1 MLCRFLFCLALSLFL
16 TVEVPAQVSGPTPLV
31 PPGATGRSVRP
42 GTTNRPVDMVTM
54 QYPNSDVLD
63 VLHLYENLTGKKLV
77 LDNNV
82 QGKVNIFIAKPI
94 PREEAINIIEMNLAL
109 NGFSLVPAGGDV
121 VEVVGVNKNP
131 RAAAVPIVSDPVD
144 LPAGSMVV
152 SYLFRLNYADPQEL
166 QQVLSQYLAGIGG
179 QAPILALPKSSSLLI
194 TQSADVLR
202 KIVKMVEQIDVAP
215 AEVTSL
221 FIKLERADAQKV
233 VDMLKE
239 IFEKS
244 DQTTQ
249 PGGARRVRGV
259 IPPGAQ
265 QGNEDEGG
273 AVLSEDSLIVGKI
286 KLEADVRTN
295 RIHVVTRPINL
306 PFIEKLISEFDANV
320 EFGKPVTRPLK
331 YIAAADVLPVLV
343 QALTEPG
350 DQNQQGGNLPG
361 QQQKNQNRQ
370 NQPTNQNQS
379 TTGTTGAEGE
389 STLQVTEELSTEPID
404 TAPQAV
410 IVGNTK
416 LIADARANT
425 IIVLGNRE
433 VVVKVEKILDEMD
446 VKAPQVALSTVIG
459 ELTLNNDEEF
469 GVDYFLK
476 YKNRVVGISR
486 NTSVPIP
493 GLATPSGSV
502 PPVGNGILDPAGLIN
517 FSNILQ
523 TVGSGTNVY
532 IAAGNYL
539 SAIVHALDSTGR
551 FKVISRP
558 MVFTSNNKKAIIASG
573 TEIPVPSNT
582 ISSPTTTGIV
592 TGGIAQS
599 TTVEF
604 KKVALQLEVVPLI
617 NSEKEVS
624 LDILQKVDSLAGTT
638 TIDGNA
644 IPNIATRYIRTTVAS
659 PNGATIVLGGLI
671 MDDNRDNRNGIPIL
685 GRLPLVGALFRN
697 TSKTKSRTELI
708 VLMRPEVS
716 LTKLDLYRLRQ
727 KNQERTH
734 FGPELNQDD
743 CPDCPPQLD
752 GKQLP
757 PPDLPMTK

>member
-1 MLCRFLFCLALSLFL
+1 VLCRFFFCLALSLFL
-16 TVEVPAQVSGPTPLV
+16 TGEVPAQVTGPTPLV
-31 PPGATGRSVRP
+31 PPGAAGRSVRP

-121 VEVVGVNKNP
+121 IEVVGVNKNP

-239 IFEKS
+239 IFEKG
-244 DQTTQ
+244 DQVPQ
-249 PGGARRVRGV
+249 PGGIRRARGV
-259 IPPGAQ
+259 IPPGVQ

-295 RIHVVTRPINL
+295 RIHVITRPINL
-306 PFIEKLISEFDANV
+306 PFIEKLIAEFDANV

-350 DQNQQGGNLPG
+350 EENQQGGNPQG
-361 QQQKNQNRQ
+361 QQGRNQARAN
-370 NQPTNQNQS
+370 PTPNQNQG
-379 TTGTTGAEGE
+379 TTGTTGTGSEG
-389 STLQVTEELSTEPID
+389 TLQVTEELSTEPVD

-433 VVVKVEKILDEMD
+433 VLVKVEKILDEMD
-446 VKAPQVALSTVIG
+446 VRAPQVALSTVIG
-459 ELTLNNDEEF
+459 ELSLDNTEEF
-469 GVDYFLK
+469 GVDYFAK
-476 YKNRVVGISR
+476 YKNRVVGTSR
-486 NTSVPIP
+486 NTGVPLP
-493 GLATPSGSV
+493 FATPSGSV
-502 PPVGNGILDPAGLIN
+502 APSPPGILDPAGLID
-517 FSNILQ
+517 FSRILQ
-523 TVGSGTNVY
+523 NVGSGTNVY

-582 ISSPTTTGIV
+582 ISSPTGSGIL
-592 TGGIAQS
+592 TGGISQS
-599 TTVEF
+599 TTIEF

-624 LDILQKVDSLAGTT
+624 LDILQKVDSVAGSTVV
-638 TIDGNA
+638 DGNA
-644 IPNIATRYIRTTVAS
+644 IPNIATRYIRTTVSS

-671 MDDNRDNRNGIPIL
+671 MDNNQDNRTGIPIL
-685 GRLPLVGALFRN
+685 GRLPLVGALFRSTN
-697 TSKTKSRTELI
+697 KSKMRNELVI
-708 VLMRPEVS
+708 LMRPEVS

-727 KNQERTH
+727 KNEDRTH
-734 FGPELNQDD
+734 FGPELDQDD
-743 CPDCPPQLD
+743 CPDCPPQFD

>member
-1 MLCRFLFCLALSLFL
+1 
-16 TVEVPAQVSGPTPLV
+16 
-31 PPGATGRSVRP
+31 
-42 GTTNRPVDMVTM
+42 MVTM

-121 VEVVGVNKNP
+121 IEVVGVNKNP
-131 RAAAVPIVSDPVD
+131 RAAAVPIVSDPAD
-144 LPAGSMVV
+144 LPTGAMVV

-202 KIVKMVEQIDVAP
+202 KLVKMVEQIDVAP

-221 FIKLERADAQKV
+221 FIRLERADAQKV

-239 IFEKS
+239 IFDKG
-244 DQTTQ
+244 DQ
-249 PGGARRVRGV
+249 PAPADGIRRVRGV
-259 IPPGAQ
+259 IPPGVQ

-286 KLEADVRTN
+286 RLEADVRTN
-295 RIHVVTRPINL
+295 RIHVMTRPINL

-350 DQNQQGGNLPG
+350 DQNQQGRTICSRASRGEIKTARTSLLT
-361 QQQKNQNRQ
+361 KTRAALVH
-370 NQPTNQNQS
+370 
-379 TTGTTGAEGE
+379 TGTGGE
-389 STLQVTEELSTEPID
+389 STLQVTEELSTEPVD

-493 GLATPSGSV
+493 GLATPSASV
-502 PPVGNGILDPAGLIN
+502 APG
-517 FSNILQ
+517 
-523 TVGSGTNVY
+523 
-532 IAAGNYL
+532 
-539 SAIVHALDSTGR
+539 HR
-551 FKVISRP
+551 
-558 MVFTSNNKKAIIASG
+558 
-573 TEIPVPSNT
+573 E
-582 ISSPTTTGIV
+582 
-592 TGGIAQS
+592 
-599 TTVEF
+599 
-604 KKVALQLEVVPLI
+604 
-617 NSEKEVS
+617 
-624 LDILQKVDSLAGTT
+624 
-638 TIDGNA
+638 
-644 IPNIATRYIRTTVAS
+644 
-659 PNGATIVLGGLI
+659 
-671 MDDNRDNRNGIPIL
+671 
-685 GRLPLVGALFRN
+685 
-697 TSKTKSRTELI
+697 
-708 VLMRPEVS
+708 S
-716 LTKLDLYRLRQ
+716 LT
-727 KNQERTH
+727 
-734 FGPELNQDD
+734 
-743 CPDCPPQLD
+743 
-752 GKQLP
+752 LP
-757 PPDLPMTK
+757 A

>member
-1 MLCRFLFCLALSLFL
+1 VLCRFFFCLALSLFL
-16 TVEVPAQVSGPTPLV
+16 TGAVPAQVTGPTPLV
-31 PPGATGRSVRP
+31 PPGAAGRSVRP
-42 GTTNRPVDMVTM
+42 GPTNRPVDMVTM

-179 QAPILALPKSSSLLI
+179 QAPILALPKSSSMLI

-239 IFEKS
+239 IFEKN
-244 DQTTQ
+244 DQTPQ
-249 PGGARRVRGV
+249 PGGVRRVRGV

-350 DQNQQGGNLPG
+350 EENQQGGNLQG
-361 QQQKNQNRQ
+361 QQGRNQTRAN
-370 NQPTNQNQS
+370 PTPNQNQG
-379 TTGTTGAEGE
+379 TTGTTGTGGE
-389 STLQVTEELSTEPID
+389 STLQVTEELSTEPVD
-404 TAPQAV
+404 TMPQAV

-425 IIVLGNRE
+425 IIVLGNRD

-476 YKNRVVGISR
+476 YKNRVVATSR
-486 NTSVPIP
+486 NTSAPLP
-493 GLATPSGSV
+493 FATASPSGSIAPV
-502 PPVGNGILDPAGLIN
+502 PGILDPAGLVD
-517 FSNILQ
+517 FSRILQ

-539 SAIVHALDSTGR
+539 SAIVHALDSTDR
-551 FKVISRP
+551 FRVISRP

-582 ISSPTTTGIV
+582 ISSTTGTVIGV
-592 TGGIAQS
+592 AQQ
-599 TTVEF
+599 TNIEF

-624 LDILQKVDSLAGTT
+624 LDILQKVDNVSGSTR
-638 TIDGNA
+638 IDNND
-644 IPNIATRYIRTTVAS
+644 IPNIATRYIRTTVSA
-659 PNGATIVLGGLI
+659 PNGSTIVLGGLI
-671 MDDNRDNRNGIPIL
+671 MDQKEDKRSGIPIL
-685 GRLPLVGALFRN
+685 DRLPLVGALFRN
-697 TSKTKSRTELI
+697 TSKSKTRTELI
-708 VLMRPEVS
+708 ILMRPEVS

-727 KNQERTH
+727 RNEDRTH
-734 FGPELNQDD
+734 FGPDLDQDD
-743 CPDCPPQLD
+743 CPDCPAQFD

-757 PPDLPMTK
+757 PPDLPITK

>member
-1 MLCRFLFCLALSLFL
+1 
-16 TVEVPAQVSGPTPLV
+16 
-31 PPGATGRSVRP
+31 
-42 GTTNRPVDMVTM
+42 M

-179 QAPILALPKSSSLLI
+179 QALILALPKSSSLLI

-239 IFEKS
+239 IFEKG

-361 QQQKNQNRQ
+361 QQQRKSNPPEPAY
-370 NQPTNQNQS
+370 QPKPEHHWDHRP
-379 TTGTTGAEGE
+379 EGE

-446 VKAPQVALSTVIG
+446 VSAPQVALSTVIG

-469 GVDYFLK
+469 GVDYFANN
-476 YKNRVVGISR
+476 KNRVVGISR
-486 NTSVPIP
+486 NTGVTLPLRPPS
-493 GLATPSGSV
+493 PSGSV
-502 PPVGNGILDPAGLIN
+502 APVGNGILDPAGLIN
-517 FSNILQ
+517 FSRILQ
-523 TVGSGTNVY
+523 TVGTGTNVF

-539 SAIVHALDSTGR
+539 SLIVHALDSTDR

-573 TEIPVPSNT
+573 TEIPVPTNT
-582 ISSPTTTGIV
+582 ISSPTTTGM
-592 TGGIAQS
+592 TGGIAN
-599 TTVEF
+599 
-604 KKVALQLEVVPLI
+604 KH
-617 NSEKEVS
+617 
-624 LDILQKVDSLAGTT
+624 
-638 TIDGNA
+638 
-644 IPNIATRYIRTTVAS
+644 Y
-659 PNGATIVLGGLI
+659 
-671 MDDNRDNRNGIPIL
+671 
-685 GRLPLVGALFRN
+685 
-697 TSKTKSRTELI
+697 
-708 VLMRPEVS
+708 
-716 LTKLDLYRLRQ
+716 
-727 KNQERTH
+727 
-734 FGPELNQDD
+734 
-743 CPDCPPQLD
+743 
-752 GKQLP
+752 
-757 PPDLPMTK
+757 